1 LSNVYSVYSRG
12 VRREKCC
19 RNNIYRLLFIF
30 IQVFI
35 GSSNAQEMMYV
46 SLGAAIFGRHF
57 RIVPQS
63 WYRHICMRVEL
74 NGCQGGQMLYMS
86 SASNVTSVSAIS
98 PKLITFDIGATLSL
112 WYNFCRDVKSEC
124 FRRVQVTLGK
134 NSVYLYRNP
143 SYFFV
148 TFCFK
153 HIISLS

>member
-1 LSNVYSVYSRG
+1 MYSVYSRG

-30 IQVFI
+30 IQLFI
-35 GSSNAQEMMYV
+35 GSSNAHEMTYV

-86 SASNVTSVSAIS
+86 SASNVTS
-98 PKLITFDIGATLSL
+98 LSL
-112 WYNFCRDVKSEC
+112 R
-124 FRRVQVTLGK
+124 
-134 NSVYLYRNP
+134 YRQSLLLLMLAQRYP
-143 SYFFV
+143 CGTIFV
-148 TFCFK
+148 AMLNQNASGGYK
-153 HIISLS
+153 